1 MVILK
6 CQRCGYKWNYH
17 GKSEWYAPCSR
28 CKTSIN
34 IKKQDTKVKEKK
46 QGNKKIICSICGK
59 KKTKFEMANEDICL
73 NCSNNIIE
81 GMNIFKNDKDVSY

>member
-1 MVILK
+1 MVLIK
-6 CQRCGYKWNYH
+6 CKRCGYEWEYK

-34 IKKQDTKVKEKK
+34 IKKQRPKITVNER
-46 QGNKKIICSICGK
+46 KKIICSICGN

-73 NCSNNIIE
+73 DCSNNIID
-81 GMNIFKNDKDVSY
+81 GMNVFQNDKFLIHNF